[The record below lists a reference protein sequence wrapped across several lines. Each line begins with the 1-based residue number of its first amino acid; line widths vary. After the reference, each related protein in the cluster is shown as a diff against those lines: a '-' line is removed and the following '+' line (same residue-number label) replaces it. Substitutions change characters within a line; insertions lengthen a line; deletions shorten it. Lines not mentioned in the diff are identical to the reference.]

1 MWLYVYCMFFHPKH
15 AEIVHVARK
24 QEGRQVEALRDPIRE
39 SPVLTADSLRD
50 STGFRILHVSR
61 HLARSLSASG
71 GIARCMR
78 GGRKK
83 RHQQHNFLDLF
94 SWLAVTHTVFL
105 APILYG
111 AHFLFGFR
119 TTRLWIRPWFDDI
132 PSASPASTAID
143 LPSRSMQR
151 KRRSKFKVST
161 PRRSFQ
167 FQLVGG
173 IIGEM
178 QKVVGSHLQHH
189 PQSRRAVHLLQFFAE
204 YL

>member
-1 MWLYVYCMFFHPKH
+1 MY
-15 AEIVHVARK
+15 IVCSSIRSMQRLSMSHVNRK
-24 QEGRQVEALRDPIRE
+24 EGKL
-39 SPVLTADSLRD
+39 
-50 STGFRILHVSR
+50 
-61 HLARSLSASG
+61 
-71 GIARCMR
+71 
-78 GGRKK
+78 
-83 RHQQHNFLDLF
+83 
-94 SWLAVTHTVFL
+94 
-105 APILYG
+105 
-111 AHFLFGFR
+111 
-119 TTRLWIRPWFDDI
+119 RLWGI
-132 PSASPASTAID
+132 PSASLLFSQLIAWGIRRASAFFMFRDISREASARQGE
-143 LPSRSMQR
+143 LPGACEAVARSGTSSTIFWIFSAGSLWHTQFSWRQFSMEPIFCSASGPPDFGSGLDSTIFQAPHLLQQPSTYLPGACKR